1 MQCYAG
7 FENGRLILTKGFAE
21 SLTRAGF
28 PPKPEIVARARAMD
42 SAAAIVDDEPDE
54 TGALTAALNRA
65 YERMLRGGNAA
76 SGPDIDENFAGV
88 APLSGAFERRA
99 GATRVAATAVH
110 ADLVNDP
117 VQETQR
123 FAEFRAARGWDGSSE
138 ATLRK
143 HFDLE
148 RAYAEWLHE
157 PQSLSPSESK
167 GDF

>member
-1 MQCYAG
+1 MIQHYSG
-7 FENGRLILTKGFAE
+7 MTQDGRMILTREFAE
-21 SLTRAGF
+21 SLRRAGF
-28 PPKPEIVARARAMD
+28 PPGPAIQIERGYATD
-42 SAAAIVDDEPDE
+42 SAAALDADEPDDM
-54 TGALTAALNRA
+54 TAALNRA
-65 YERMLRGGNAA
+65 YQRMLRGGNAA

-148 RAYAEWLHE
+148 RAYAERLHE
-157 PQSLSPSESK
+157 KQSLSPSESK

>member
-1 MQCYAG
+1 MQFYTG
-7 FENGRLILTKGFAE
+7 FENGRLILTKEFAE

-76 SGPDIDENFAGV
+76 SGPDIDQNFAGV
-88 APLSGAFERRA
+88 RLTDDFERRA
-99 GATRVAATAVH
+99 AETRERATAVH

-123 FAEFRAARGWDGSSE
+123 FARIPCGKRVG
-138 ATLRK
+138 R
-143 HFDLE
+143 
-148 RAYAEWLHE
+148 
-157 PQSLSPSESK
+157 
-167 GDF
+167 